1 MPVLEPWARR
11 ARRPGGARGDS
22 LAALL
27 DAIAVIRDRLDA
39 SGLRWAWPD
48 GKEWDTGIPLLSPVC
63 SIPKYRDTIEQSIRV
78 IQARRGLLAATEWCP
93 WRCQNARRAKRGR
106 SATIPFRWLEGVF
119 ETLAQA

>member
-11 ARRPGGARGDS
+11 ARRPEGARGDS

-39 SGLRWAWPD
+39 FGLRWAWPD
-48 GKEWDTGIPLLSPVC
+48 GKECDTGIPLLSPVC
-63 SIPKYRDTIEQSIRV
+63 SIPKYRDTIEQH
-78 IQARRGLLAATEWCP
+78 QEWCP

-119 ETLAQA
+119 EALAQA